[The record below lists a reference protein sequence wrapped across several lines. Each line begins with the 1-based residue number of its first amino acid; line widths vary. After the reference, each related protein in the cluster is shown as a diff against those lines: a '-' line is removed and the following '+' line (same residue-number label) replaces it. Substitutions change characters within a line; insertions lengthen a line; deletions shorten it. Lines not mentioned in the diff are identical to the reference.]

1 MDNIFGK
8 EGFFNKSQFKFI
20 RYLVVL
26 ILAGV
31 FLMLLGDFGKDI
43 SVPKTKE
50 SSASS
55 KRSSINT
62 SASNMEEAIE
72 MKLQKMLSQI
82 EGVGKVDVDI
92 TLDSGSEYT
101 YARDYQDSKQE
112 SLEEDNSGGNR
123 KTIQYDNRTEVVL
136 LNNSGEQAPLI
147 KKEVKPQIRGVLVVA
162 EGAEN
167 SYIKAKLL
175 RAVKIGLGV
184 PSYKIVILSK
194 ER

>member
-20 RYLVVL
+20 RYLVILV
-26 ILAGV
+26 LAGV
-31 FLMLLGDFGKDI
+31 FLMLLGDFGKDV
-43 SVPKTKE
+43 STSKSKQ
-50 SSASS
+50 SLASR
-55 KRSSINT
+55 KASSINT
-62 SASNMEEAIE
+62 SASNLEESIE
-72 MKLQKMLSQI
+72 LKLQKMLSQI

-136 LNNSGEQAPLI
+136 LNNSGEQLPLI

-175 RAVKIGLGV
+175 RAIKIGLGV

>member
-8 EGFFNKSQFKFI
+8 DGFLNKSQFKFI

-26 ILAGV
+26 VLAGV
-31 FLMLLGDFGKDI
+31 FLMLLGDFGKDV
-43 SVPKTKE
+43 SAPKAKQSLTSRKL
-50 SSASS
+50 
-55 KRSSINT
+55 SSINT
-62 SASNMEEAIE
+62 TTSNLEESIE
-72 MKLQKMLSQI
+72 AKLQKMLSQV
-82 EGVGKVDVDI
+82 EGVGEVDVDI

-136 LNNSGEQAPLI
+136 LNNSGEQVPVV
-147 KKEVKPQIRGVLVVA
+147 KREVKPQIRGVLVVA

-175 RAVKIGLGV
+175 RAIKIGLGV
-184 PSYKIVILSK
+184 PSHKIVILSK